1 MQKTGRKK
9 ITPAR
14 AAGLCALF
22 VFVPLLIGLGVAVF
36 DDRQYYIV
44 SAGIILLSVL
54 AFALSFEKRRPQAK
68 EIVLLSALIALGV
81 VGRLAFYMVPQFKP
95 SAAFVIIAAV
105 AFGANSGF
113 MCGAAV
119 GFLSNFFFGQGPWTP
134 WQMFAF
140 GMVGFLAGVVF
151 APGRVR
157 VSRGSLCVYGFLS
170 VFIIYGLI
178 ADTSSVFMFSTEPNL
193 AAIAG
198 VYINGIVF
206 NLIHAASTVIFLLLI
221 GMPMIKKLER
231 VKTKYAIQ

>member
-9 ITPAR
+9 ITPAA
-14 AAGLCALF
+14 AAGLSTLF
-22 VFVPLLIGLGVAVF
+22 VFVPLLIALGVTVF
-36 DDRQYYIV
+36 EDRQYYIV
-44 SAGIILLSVL
+44 SAGIILLSIL
-54 AFALSFEKRRPQAK
+54 AFVLSFEKRKPQAK

-140 GMVGFLAGVVF
+140 GVVGFFAGVLF
-151 APGRVR
+151 SSGR
-157 VSRGSLCVYGFLS
+157 VSRLSLCVYGFLS
-170 VFIIYGLI
+170 VFILYGLI
-178 ADTSSVFMFSTEPNL
+178 ADTSSVFMFSTEPNF
-193 AAIAG
+193 AAIVG
-198 VYINGIVF
+198 VYVNGIVF
-206 NLIHAASTVIFLLLI
+206 NLIHAVSTVVFLFII

-231 VKTKYAIQ
+231 VKTKYTI